1 MIYLFCALL
10 GLAALVLAGTMREG
24 DSYGRCARLVEQ
36 EGGTLFAL
44 FAYTTVGDKECDID
58 LSRYGCAPGAHLAEI
73 ALKHGRFHLRGLAQ
87 VAREDG
93 SVNCLD
99 EEVALR
105 QGDMITLTMADGH
118 PLQLRFEWE

>member
-1 MIYLFCALL
+1 MAAAP
-10 GLAALVLAGTMREG
+10 GLWSKRAALCLPCSPTRRWG
-24 DSYGRCARLVEQ
+24 DE
-36 EGGTLFAL
+36 
-44 FAYTTVGDKECDID
+44 ECDID

-87 VAREDG
+87 VARKDG

-99 EEVALR
+99 EEVALH

>member
-1 MIYLFCALL
+1 M
-10 GLAALVLAGTMREG
+10 
-24 DSYGRCARLVEQ
+24 EQ

-87 VAREDG
+87 VARAVGYESQSKFSAEFKKVFG
-93 SVNCLD
+93 MLPSEFRKLH
-99 EEVALR
+99 A
-105 QGDMITLTMADGH
+105 GH
-118 PLQLRFEWE
+118 